1 MEIPGSPYLYALATV
16 SITFVGF
23 SALLMIFRQT
33 MGSAITKYDSFFTLS
48 FIQTGF
54 IATAGSML
62 PQLLAL
68 FEWSH
73 RTVWRVS
80 STTMAA
86 TILVFVGTFP
96 VRRRAATEGHTPLY
110 VNILLAVQSLI
121 AASLLLNA
129 VGIPLES
136 NVAVYAS
143 AMAAFLLTAG
153 IAYLMALR
161 VMLQGPVKR
170 PSVQK

>member
-1 MEIPGSPYLYALATV
+1 
-16 SITFVGF
+16 
-23 SALLMIFRQT
+23 
-33 MGSAITKYDSFFTLS
+33 
-48 FIQTGF
+48 
-54 IATAGSML
+54 
-62 PQLLAL
+62 
-68 FEWSH
+68 
-73 RTVWRVS
+73 
-80 STTMAA
+80 MAA

-96 VRRRAATEGHTPLY
+96 VRRRAATEGHTPRY